1 MLRQLQLRWS
11 GHLVWTDDGKLPKRF
26 FHGDV
31 AVESRRQGGQSSRY
45 TDTLK
50 TSLKRLHINSAKWK
64 DLARDRPTWKRTVKA
79 STAVLEANHITAAKA
94 KREARKSQLHQHR
107 KANAQ
112 PPRPSYA
119 ACGRPGHPSV
129 SLDIFGPTAAP
140 GLHQLLPPRPTL
152 PHQSRRQLTLAAL
165 ANPHYPPP
173 PPALLLLLFILLLLL
188 QGPNIRHGC
197 AQF

>member
-1 MLRQLQLRWS
+1 MK
-11 GHLVWTDDGKLPKRF
+11 V
-26 FHGDV
+26 
-31 AVESRRQGGQSSRY
+31 RRMKQR
-45 TDTLK
+45 TLFASIIILEK
-50 TSLKRLHINSAKWK
+50 
-64 DLARDRPTWKRTVKA
+64 PVKA

-119 ACGRPGHPSV
+119 ACGHPGHPSV

-140 GLHQLLPPRPTL
+140 GLHQLLSPRPTL
-152 PHQSRRQLTLAAL
+152 PHPSRRQLAL
-165 ANPHYPPP
+165 TALLNPHYPPP
-173 PPALLLLLFILLLLL
+173 PPARLLLLFILLLLLL